1 MLQEINKLE
10 MPEQNIKLEGSKIVE
25 DDESYSKY
33 AIGEPSGSENNKVL
47 GVKWDSDA
55 DQIKL
60 ELTHVVEYSKSLPPS
75 KRSVLSIAA
84 KIFDPL
90 GLLSL
95 YTVNLKSF
103 FQELCINKVDWDDE
117 LQGSYRQRF
126 YCLLSELEKL
136 PSIQINRCLFKEGK
150 TVESI
155 EIHGFSDASERA
167 YAAVVYLRVLY
178 KSGEVEV
185 RFISSKAKVAPIKKQ
200 SIPRLELLG
209 ACLLAKLVY
218 TIREIL
224 TSELKGKKLQ
234 TFYWVDSMSVLCWIK
249 NVKPWSQYVRNRVS
263 DILKV
268 SIRQQWFHCPGN
280 INPADLP
287 SRGIFNNFSGN
298 SLWWEGPAFLKLNPK
313 YWPKSPAEK
322 ELETDV
328 SMREK
333 LKSDPNI
340 VHAML
345 TTDTSSKPRVHEIID
360 ITRFSTKNKL
370 LHTIA
375 WVLRFINNSK
385 IARANGSIVKD
396 NNVSANE
403 VDNAEHILIKSIQNE
418 AFAHEISYLS
428 RKSNNKP
435 PLYVSQLNL
444 YLDKEGILRCRTRI
458 GKATISELSKTPILL
473 PSKNWYSELLVYDC
487 HEKVFHD
494 GIGETLHILRQKY
507 WVLRGREKV
516 KRVIRRCT
524 VCKKLEGLPYKTVFC
539 PELPKCR
546 FDEGP
551 PFSNVGMDFAGPLIV
566 SDMPNNKCYICLF
579 TCASTRAVHL
589 ELVETLDVESFIRAF
604 RRFCARRGLPSRILS
619 DNAKTFKSAAKEVKT
634 LLRSPRFNEHFSCK
648 GVQWEFIIERAPWQ
662 GGMWE
667 RLIRSTK
674 RCLRKNVG
682 RALLKFAELRTVL
695 VEIENVINSRPLT
708 YIYDDEEGVNYP
720 LTPSQLINGR
730 NLAMLPN
737 DGHYEIV
744 STHESLSKRARYHR
758 KVLSHF
764 IKKWQ
769 REYLLNLLEAHRPKG
784 ANKEPSINVG
794 DVVLLRDEQTKRNF
808 WKLCRVV
815 ELLESKDGSVRA
827 AKVQVGSSSG
837 GKKVLRRALNFLV
850 PLEIPCD
857 SFTDHCNEKL
867 LPSQTQA
874 LAQLPNQLAE
884 QRSQATAQ
892 TPLNP
897 SRRSRRNAALIGE
910 MRRRDGNLT

>member
-1 MLQEINKLE
+1 M
-10 MPEQNIKLEGSKIVE
+10 
-25 DDESYSKY
+25 
-33 AIGEPSGSENNKVL
+33 
-47 GVKWDSDA
+47 
-55 DQIKL
+55 
-60 ELTHVVEYSKSLPPS
+60 
-75 KRSVLSIAA
+75 
-84 KIFDPL
+84 
-90 GLLSL
+90 
-95 YTVNLKSF
+95 
-103 FQELCINKVDWDDE
+103 
-117 LQGSYRQRF
+117 
-126 YCLLSELEKL
+126 
-136 PSIQINRCLFKEGK
+136 
-150 TVESI
+150 
-155 EIHGFSDASERA
+155 
-167 YAAVVYLRVLY
+167 
-178 KSGEVEV
+178 
-185 RFISSKAKVAPIKKQ
+185 
-200 SIPRLELLG
+200 
-209 ACLLAKLVY
+209 
-218 TIREIL
+218 
-224 TSELKGKKLQ
+224 
-234 TFYWVDSMSVLCWIK
+234 
-249 NVKPWSQYVRNRVS
+249 
-263 DILKV
+263 
-268 SIRQQWFHCPGN
+268 
-280 INPADLP
+280 
-287 SRGIFNNFSGN
+287 
-298 SLWWEGPAFLKLNPK
+298 
-313 YWPKSPAEK
+313 
-322 ELETDV
+322 
-328 SMREK
+328 
-333 LKSDPNI
+333 
-340 VHAML
+340 
-345 TTDTSSKPRVHEIID
+345 
-360 ITRFSTKNKL
+360 
-370 LHTIA
+370 
-375 WVLRFINNSK
+375 
-385 IARANGSIVKD
+385 
-396 NNVSANE
+396 
-403 VDNAEHILIKSIQNE
+403 
-418 AFAHEISYLS
+418 
-428 RKSNNKP
+428 
-435 PLYVSQLNL
+435 
-444 YLDKEGILRCRTRI
+444 
-458 GKATISELSKTPILL
+458 
-473 PSKNWYSELLVYDC
+473 YDG

-546 FDEGP
+546 VDEGP
-551 PFSNVGMDFAGPLIV
+551 PFSSVGIDFAGPLIV

-634 LLRSPRFNEHFSCK
+634 LIRSPRFNEHFSCK

-662 GGMWE
+662 GGMWK

-794 DVVLLRDEQTKRNF
+794 DVVLLRNEQSKRSF

-815 ELLESKDGSVRA
+815 ELLKSKDGAVHA
-827 AKVQVGSSSG
+827 AKVQVGSSGG
-837 GKKVLRRALNFLV
+837 GKKVLRRALNFPV

-874 LAQLPNQLAE
+874 QHNCLP
-884 QRSQATAQ
+884 R
-892 TPLNP
+892 
-897 SRRSRRNAALIGE
+897 
-910 MRRRDGNLT
+910 